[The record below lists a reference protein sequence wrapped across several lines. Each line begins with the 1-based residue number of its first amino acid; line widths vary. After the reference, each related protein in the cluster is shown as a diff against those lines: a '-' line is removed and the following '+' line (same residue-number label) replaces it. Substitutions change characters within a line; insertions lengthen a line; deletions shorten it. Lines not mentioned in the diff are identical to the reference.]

1 MDTMQAVASDGVTA
15 QSDIDAALATAWA
28 AGSTMMAVTI
38 RGIQLGMIGGV
49 AAKRH
54 LAAVRAAQGKIAEA
68 MGAYADL
75 HAEQTKICKTNNVDT
90 GDLTTAGGIAVPL
103 GGGR

>member
-1 MDTMQAVASDGVTA
+1 MDNPQAVATDGVTA
-15 QSDIDAALATAWA
+15 QLDVDAALANAWA
-28 AGSTMMAVTI
+28 GAVRMEAITI

-54 LAAVRAAQGKIAEA
+54 LAQVRAAQGKIAEA
-68 MGAYADL
+68 MAAYADL
-75 HAEQTKICKTNNVDT
+75 HAEQTKICKANSVDT